1 MPEPYPTLGANQGP
15 SQLLSNGCMTL
26 SPEPRTLSGLERRV
40 NGGARSGV
48 VRSVPPLLAWWQCQD
63 ALLSNTTLILCS
75 RFIRASLFHIRLCP
89 PAACLQCLGLAA
101 NHEPASFSPPD
112 RHRLVDLHRDRKSTR
127 LNSSH
132 RT

>member
-26 SPEPRTLSGLERRV
+26 PPEPRTRAGLERPV
-40 NGGARSGV
+40 NAGARSGV

-75 RFIRASLFHIRLCP
+75 RFIRASMLHIRLFP
-89 PAACLQCLGLAA
+89 HAPWLQYRRS
-101 NHEPASFSPPD
+101 EE
-112 RHRLVDLHRDRKSTR
+112 
-127 LNSSH
+127 
-132 RT
+132 